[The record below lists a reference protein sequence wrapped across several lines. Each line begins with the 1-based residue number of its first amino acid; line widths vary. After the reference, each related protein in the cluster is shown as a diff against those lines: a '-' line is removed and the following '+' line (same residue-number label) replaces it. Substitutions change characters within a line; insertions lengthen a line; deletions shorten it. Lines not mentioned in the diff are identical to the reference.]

1 LLAVALILMIP
12 VFPLILLS
20 LLLLVY
26 SAKRDRD
33 VRIVATLGL
42 AYSLT
47 LYIIALIGY
56 SSLSLQFA
64 RYGLQTLLMCTSIYL
79 FILDALTSY
88 GTTTTELDVGLFGT
102 FPLFLLIVLS
112 LPLLVMKGRDR
123 DVRIVATFG
132 LVYPIIAL
140 SLLSSHLAKYGMLW
154 MYASVYVYILSAL
167 TLLCMRHM
175 IMKKQLLEPRR

>member
-1 LLAVALILMIP
+1 MPLLALILMIP

-26 SAKRDRD
+26 STKRDS
-33 VRIVATLGL
+33 RIVATLGL

-64 RYGLQTLLMCTSIYL
+64 SYGLQTLLMCTSIYL

-154 MYASVYVYILSAL
+154 MYASVYIYILGAL
-167 TLLCMRHM
+167 TLLYMRHM
-175 IMKKQLLEPRR
+175 ITKKQLLEPHR